1 MITYPDD
8 IKAARMNAVKNAL
21 GVDGK
26 LEIGT
31 TGMSTLI
38 ATVLLGSGGTVAG
51 AGVCH
56 PDGPVRG
63 R

>member
-1 MITYPDD
+1 MIIYPDD
-8 IKAARMNAVKNAL
+8 IKAARMSAVKNAL

-38 ATVLLGSGGTVAG
+38 ATVLLGSGGYG
-51 AGVCH
+51 S
-56 PDGPVRG
+56 RG
-63 R
+63 GCLDHSFVVGF